1 MDEQKVTVT
10 ITLERFMQL
19 MELETRVNIIVERID
34 HDEYMN
40 VEALLWALGTENAVE
55 IAQKMRDEKEKE
67 ERERSCKEESKQ

>member
-10 ITLERFMQL
+10 LTLERFMQL
-19 MELETRVNIIVERID
+19 IELETRVNILVERIE

-40 VEALLWALGTENAVE
+40 VEELLWALGTENAVE

-67 ERERSCKEESKQ
+67 RVRRNESKD

>member
-1 MDEQKVTVT
+1 MDEQQKIY
-10 ITLERFMQL
+10 ITLERYAQL
-19 MELETRVNIIVERID
+19 LELETRVNIIIERID

-40 VEALLWALGTENAVE
+40 VEELLWALGTENAVE

>member
-1 MDEQKVTVT
+1 MDEQATVT

-19 MELETRVNIIVERID
+19 MELETRVNILVERID

-40 VEALLWALGTENAVE
+40 VEDLLWALGTENAVE

-67 ERERSCKEESKQ
+67 RVRRNESKDQ

>member
-10 ITLERFMQL
+10 LTLERFMQL
-19 MELETRVNIIVERID
+19 MELETRVNILVERID

-40 VEALLWALGTENAVE
+40 VEELLWALGTENAVE

-67 ERERSCKEESKQ
+67 RARRNESKDQ

>member
-10 ITLERFMQL
+10 LTLERFMQL
-19 MELETRVNIIVERID
+19 MELETRVNILVERID

-40 VEALLWALGTENAVE
+40 VEELLWALGTENAVE